1 MVHYLRS
8 EKSVRDDLTDSREE
22 GGQARC
28 TRTRGGTSVGRWK
41 TYKSAKAFLAA
52 VEDYFKKITYKE
64 PARRPGVWMHG
75 KYIAGEEIK
84 DCNGNP
90 ILLEQY
96 IVPPSI
102 VALQNHIG
110 VSRETWSNYSDE
122 EGYAEVIEY
131 ARRRVE
137 EYLNRQLIE
146 MGRDNKGVIFSL
158 ENNFGY
164 REKREDTV
172 HQTSADIS
180 DTLTPEEKLEALRKL
195 ELIHEGAG
203 DDP

>member
-1 MVHYLRS
+1 M
-8 EKSVRDDLTDSREE
+8 
-22 GGQARC
+22 
-28 TRTRGGTSVGRWK
+28 GRWK
-41 TYKSAKAFLAA
+41 KYRSAKAFAEA
-52 VEDYFKKITYKE
+52 VEEYFAKITYRE

-75 KYIAGEEIK
+75 KYEPGEEITDGEGK
-84 DCNGNP
+84 P
-90 ILLEQY
+90 IMLVQY
-96 IVPPSI
+96 AVPPSI
-102 VALQNHIG
+102 VALQNSIG
-110 VSRETWSNYSDE
+110 ISRETWSNYQDDPE
-122 EGYAEVIEY
+122 YAEVIEY

-180 DTLTPEEKLEALRKL
+180 DALTPEEKLEALRKL
-195 ELIHEGAG
+195 EMIKEGTG
-203 DDP
+203 DGP

>member
-1 MVHYLRS
+1 M
-8 EKSVRDDLTDSREE
+8 
-22 GGQARC
+22 
-28 TRTRGGTSVGRWK
+28 GRWK
-41 TYKSAKAFLAA
+41 TYRSAKAFAEA
-52 VEDYFKKITYKE
+52 VDGYFESITYTE
-64 PARRPGVWMHG
+64 TACRPGIWNHG
-75 KYIAGEEIK
+75 EYIRGEEIYNR
-84 DCNGNP
+84 DGAP
-90 ILLEQY
+90 IKVTHY
-96 IVPPSI
+96 AVPPSI

-110 VSRETWSNYSDE
+110 VSRETWSNYADDPA
-122 EGYAEVIEY
+122 YAEIIEY

-172 HQTSADIS
+172 RQTTADLS
-180 DTLTPEEKLEALRKL
+180 DTLTPEEKLNALRKL
-195 ELIHEGAG
+195 ELIHGDG